1 MQGQFRS
8 TGRFSTPN
16 AQKYMVQLCKHFGHK
31 VPAEVEG
38 DAGQVTFGMGLAQMQ
53 SDDQA
58 LTVVLSGDSGEA
70 VASLQEVIDSHLQ
83 RFAFREEFSGMDWSV
98 VAA

>member
-1 MQGQFRS
+1 MQGQFNS
-8 TGRFSTPN
+8 TGRFSTQN
-16 AQKYMVQLCKHFGHK
+16 AQKYMTQLCKHFGHK

-38 DAGQVTFGMGLAQMQ
+38 DAGQVRFAAGLAEMT

-58 LTVVLSGDSGEA
+58 LSVVLSGDSGEA

-83 RFAFREEFSGMDWSV
+83 RFAFREDFAGMEWSP

>member
-16 AQKYMVQLCKHFGHK
+16 AQKFMTQLCKHFGHK

-38 DAGQVTFGMGLAQMQ
+38 DTGQVRFAAGLAEMR
-53 SDDQA
+53 SDDQQ
-58 LTVVLSGDSGEA
+58 LVVVLSGDSGEA
-70 VASLQEVIDSHLQ
+70 VASLQEVIDSHLK
-83 RFAFREEFSGMDWSV
+83 RFAFREDFTGMAWSPV
-98 VAA
+98 GA